1 MSAGGISARG
11 RAAAERIMTDT
22 CTVVRLAA
30 KPTLNTETGRNEYAE
45 TVIYTGKC
53 RVKAERGTS
62 VGDVGAGE
70 TATSRVTPIVSVPVT
85 VTGIK
90 AGDRVR
96 LGDSS
101 DDAQDNA
108 TLMVR
113 AVQTGTF
120 ITARRLICEVL

>member
-1 MSAGGISARG
+1 
-11 RAAAERIMTDT
+11 MTDT
-22 CTVVRLAA
+22 CTIVRRAA
-30 KPTLNTETGRNEYAE
+30 KPTFNPDTGHNEYPE

-53 RVKAERGTS
+53 RVKAEAGTS

-70 TATSRVTPIVSVPVT
+70 TATARVTPIVSVPAT
-85 VTGIK
+85 ATGIK
-90 AGDRVR
+90 AGDRVQ

-101 DDAQDNA
+101 DNAQDNA